1 MNVENE
7 EYREDPVVD
16 ETLQAPQSPP
26 VPETAPESET
36 KTPPRVETGVTTAAN
51 EGGHTNYV
59 PTAPQSPQPLSASD
73 ERTWA
78 MLAHLSVLLNLVT
91 GFLGVAAALV
101 IHLVYRERSRYVA
114 YQSMQAFL
122 FQLIFWA
129 GGGLL
134 IGIMWAVVGALS
146 AVLIGI
152 LLIPF
157 AVVLTLVFL
166 LMPILALVYGI
177 IGAVKTSDGED
188 FRYWL
193 VGDWALNLM

>member
-7 EYREDPVVD
+7 SHWEGPAGNERSD
-16 ETLQAPQSPP
+16 
-26 VPETAPESET
+26 VPEDVARPRAEAGTEGTAGPQGGRT
-36 KTPPRVETGVTTAAN
+36 TPLTPPPDRDNPAPDYRTT
-51 EGGHTNYV
+51 
-59 PTAPQSPQPLSASD
+59 PQPMSPSD

-91 GFLGVAAALV
+91 GFLGVAAAL
-101 IHLVYRERSRYVA
+101 IIYLIYRDRSRYVA

-134 IGIMWAVVGALS
+134 IGAMWAVVGALS

-157 AVVLTLVFL
+157 AVLLTFVFL
-166 LMPILALVYGI
+166 LMPLAALVYGI
-177 IGAVKTSDGED
+177 IGAIGTSNGED

-193 VGDWALNLM
+193 IGDWALNLM

>member
-1 MNVENE
+1 MENE
-7 EYREDPVVD
+7 TY
-16 ETLQAPQSPP
+16 ETTS
-26 VPETAPESET
+26 ESRARAAAVEQPNP
-36 KTPPRVETGVTTAAN
+36 TPTPGA
-51 EGGHTNYV
+51 
-59 PTAPQSPQPLSASD
+59 QQPLSPAD

-91 GFLGVAAALV
+91 GFLGVGAALV
-101 IHLVYRERSRYVA
+101 IYFVYKDRSRYVA
-114 YQSMQAFL
+114 FQAMQAFL

-146 AVLIGI
+146 AILIGI

-157 AVVLTLVFL
+157 AVILTLIFL
-166 LMPILALVYGI
+166 MLPLVALIYGV
-177 IGAVKTSDGED
+177 IGAVNTSNGED

-193 VGDWALNLM
+193 VSDWALNLM

>member
-1 MNVENE
+1 MNAEKEVFEVQPEAVN
-7 EYREDPVVD
+7 PAPAP
-16 ETLQAPQSPP
+16 APQA
-26 VPETAPESET
+26 APLPNS
-36 KTPPRVETGVTTAAN
+36 TPTGPAA
-51 EGGHTNYV
+51 
-59 PTAPQSPQPLSASD
+59 PQPLSPAD

-91 GFLGVAAALV
+91 GFLGVAAALL
-101 IHLVYRERSRYVA
+101 IYLIYKDRSRYVA

-134 IGIMWAVVGALS
+134 IGIMWAIVGALS

-157 AVVLTLVFL
+157 ALVATLVL
-166 LMPILALVYGI
+166 LLFPVIALVYGI
-177 IGAVKTSDGED
+177 VGGVRTSNGED

-193 VGDWALNLM
+193 VGDWALNMM

>member
-1 MNVENE
+1 MNTEHEIYTEGV
-7 EYREDPVVD
+7 
-16 ETLQAPQSPP
+16 APTEPTP
-26 VPETAPESET
+26 
-36 KTPPRVETGVTTAAN
+36 TPPSVNQTPTSTT
-51 EGGHTNYV
+51 V
-59 PTAPQSPQPLSASD
+59 SPLSPSD

-101 IHLVYRERSRYVA
+101 IYLVYKDRSRYVA
-114 YQSMQAFL
+114 YQAMQAFL

-134 IGIMWAVVGALS
+134 IGVMWAVVGALS
-146 AVLIGI
+146 AVLIGL

-157 AVVLTLVFL
+157 AALLTLVFL
-166 LMPILALVYGI
+166 LMPLLALVYGV
-177 IGAVKTSDGED
+177 IGAIQTSNGED

-193 VGDWALNLM
+193 VGDWALNLI

>member
-1 MNVENE
+1 MNEENE
-7 EYREDPVVD
+7 VTME
-16 ETLQAPQSPP
+16 
-26 VPETAPESET
+26 APEAPKAPS
-36 KTPPRVETGVTTAAN
+36 TPSSAPNVAPAPAA
-51 EGGHTNYV
+51 
-59 PTAPQSPQPLSASD
+59 PQPLSPSD

-78 MLAHLSVLLNLVT
+78 MLAHLSVLLNLIT
-91 GFLGVAAALV
+91 GFLGIAAALV
-101 IHLVYRERSRYVA
+101 IYLVYKDRSRYVA

-146 AVLIGI
+146 AVLVGL

-157 AVVLTLVFL
+157 AVLLTLVFL
-166 LMPILALVYGI
+166 LMPLLALVYGVV
-177 IGAVKTSDGED
+177 GGVQCSNGDD

-193 VGDWALNLM
+193 VGDWALHLV